1 MKEWVAHRM
10 KEIKGRSLRQVPSRR
25 GSLFSNLIFQAYFSQ
40 GRARVSTLHY
50 SKMAGIPETELK
62 QEFQGEPMDAG
73 MVAPD
78 APGYI
83 KPQQRLLHD
92 PMVSFEEYLYYARMT
107 RDEEDEIDR
116 NDPTRHKTR
125 IRDILF
131 PPKRGPGADGEIIQ
145 MPPGLNPEEQAKR
158 RSSVNANLANKATR
172 AVVTDDEWKNASR
185 ALRTATWAACFYL
198 ITTDILG
205 PFGVGFSMGTLG
217 WGPGIGLFTVFGLM
231 AG

>member
-1 MKEWVAHRM
+1 MT
-10 KEIKGRSLRQVPSRR
+10 GL
-25 GSLFSNLIFQAYFSQ
+25 
-40 GRARVSTLHY
+40 
-50 SKMAGIPETELK
+50 PESELK
-62 QEFQGEPMDAG
+62 GEYIGESVNERLAS
-73 MVAPD
+73 PD
-78 APGYI
+78 IPGYI

-92 PMVSFEEYLYYARMT
+92 PDVSFEEYLYYARKT

-125 IRDILF
+125 FRDILF
-131 PPKRGPGADGEIIQ
+131 PPKRGPGADGAIIQ
-145 MPPGLNPEEQAKR
+145 MPDGLNPEEQAKR

-205 PFGVGFSMGTLG
+205 PFGVGFSIGTLG
-217 WGPGIGLFTVFGLM
+217 WGPGIGLFTVFGVM